1 MDETDILITKELAID
16 PRLPYRD
23 LADRLSLSVNGVHKR
38 IQQLIST
45 GVIAVSGPA

>member
-1 MDETDILITKELAID
+1 MDEMDILIKELAVD

-38 IQQLIST
+38 IQQLISK
-45 GVIAVSGPA
+45 GVIVGFRAT